1 MWSLQVCQ
9 KHSTVCHIPPW
20 WKSLCY
26 GFDEN
31 STKYSKDYLSNRK
44 QKKQPPYWHTVPA
57 QVFSCE
63 FCEISKSTFFTESLR
78 RTASEDKNK
87 QYVYQMNIKLH
98 IGSTNRNLMP
108 TNLYIF
114 LYDVFLFMPNTD
126 LVTYGND
133 NAPFAMGSLQLEEIN
148 EIKSATE
155 SLSLW
160 LFKIIVWKWIQ
171 INFTFFLVTKKLSGK
186 YLW

>member
-63 FCEISKSTFFTESLR
+63 FCEISKNTFFTESLR

-108 TNLYIF
+108 TNLNIF

-133 NAPFAMGSLQLEEIN
+133 NAPFAMGSLQLEESM
-148 EIKSATE
+148 KLRVRQKA
-155 SLSLW
+155 
-160 LFKIIVWKWIQ
+160 
-171 INFTFFLVTKKLSGK
+171 FLCDFSK
-186 YLW
+186 